1 MSKERRKRELQRIT
15 KDNQKIL
22 KRIEAARPTYNH
34 MKWEEEAKR
43 SSMIL
48 QNICEFKPQR
58 ARKIVQDEEDSIFGG
73 YLDLYSSIPE

>member
-1 MSKERRKRELQRIT
+1 
-15 KDNQKIL
+15 
-22 KRIEAARPTYNH
+22 

-58 ARKIVQDEEDSIFGG
+58 ARKVEHDEEDSIFG
-73 YLDLYSSIPE
+73 YMDFYDSMNNSIPE